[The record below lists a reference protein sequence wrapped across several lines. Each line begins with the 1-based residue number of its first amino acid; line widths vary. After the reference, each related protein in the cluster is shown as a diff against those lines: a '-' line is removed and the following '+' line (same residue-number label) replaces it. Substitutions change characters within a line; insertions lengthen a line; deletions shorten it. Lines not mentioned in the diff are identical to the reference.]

1 MVSFPLADDST
12 IVLLET
18 ASEYSALVRADTQQE
33 RVNRDSVG
41 RGISNVK
48 RILTETSFHF
58 RKFGNSRSSH
68 QYQIYVTTILLSV
81 ISVGR
86 EVSRAFRALASK
98 MCRNTNV
105 TR

>member
-41 RGISNVK
+41 RRISNVK
-48 RILTETSFHF
+48 RILTDLFSFSKI
-58 RKFGNSRSSH
+58 RKFTD
-68 QYQIYVTTILLSV
+68 IITTS
-81 ISVGR
+81 ISNLHYYDITERYIGR
-86 EVSRAFRALASK
+86 
-98 MCRNTNV
+98 
-105 TR
+105 